1 MCNLNLGLMKV
12 KMYPFPLMYSP
23 IPKTK
28 EEDLPKEF
36 NDNNLEVVS
45 CICRHRST
53 FIIIASFSSSSSV
66 FPYLGAGAT

>member
-1 MCNLNLGLMKV
+1 MCNLNLGLMTV

-45 CICRHRST
+45 YICRH
-53 FIIIASFSSSSSV
+53 
-66 FPYLGAGAT
+66 